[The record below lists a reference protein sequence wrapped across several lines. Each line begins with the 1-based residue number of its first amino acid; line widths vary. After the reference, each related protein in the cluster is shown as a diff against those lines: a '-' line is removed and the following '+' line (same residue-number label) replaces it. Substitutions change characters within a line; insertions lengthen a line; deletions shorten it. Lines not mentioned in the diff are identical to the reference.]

1 MDALAF
7 ENLIQ
12 RILTRSTSDL
22 HSILASKYNRVL
34 ELRETNS
41 GDYRNEV
48 QELMRFVKA
57 CLVVLQFTNSA
68 NERLLNEIGECFPL
82 LEGRDDLECMDFVQG
97 RLNSV
102 L

>member
-12 RILTRSTSDL
+12 RILSRSTSDL

-34 ELRETNS
+34 ELRKTNS
-41 GDYRNEV
+41 EDYRNEV
-48 QELMRFVKA
+48 QELLHFVKA

-68 NERLLNEIGECFPL
+68 DEKLLNEIGECFPL
-82 LEGRDDLECMDFVQG
+82 LEERDNLECLDFVQG
-97 RLNSV
+97 RLNNV